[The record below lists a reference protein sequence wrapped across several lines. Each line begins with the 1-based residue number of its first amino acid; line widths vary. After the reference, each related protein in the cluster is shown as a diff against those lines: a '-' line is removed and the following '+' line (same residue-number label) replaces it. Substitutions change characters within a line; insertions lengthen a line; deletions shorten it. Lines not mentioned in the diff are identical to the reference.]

1 MTTFFRRPFL
11 FNKMCLWLDSSPE
24 LDGPSTVQSSNDPCD
39 GSSDRDPGVSDSVA
53 GDWRDPGVSE
63 SVAGDWQG

>member
-1 MTTFFRRPFL
+1 M
-11 FNKMCLWLDSSPE
+11 LWLDSSPE

-39 GSSDRDPGVSDSVA
+39 SSSDSPDRDPGVSDSVA

-63 SVAGDWQG
+63 SVAGD

>member
-1 MTTFFRRPFL
+1 MMVPVIEIQVF
-11 FNKMCLWLDSSPE
+11 
-24 LDGPSTVQSSNDPCD
+24 
-39 GSSDRDPGVSDSVA
+39 VA